1 MPGRGRGLGRGRGRG
16 KPIGEVPPLTPEQL
30 NRFVNYDVVPDQF
43 DDKEKDEAVPQNPSN
58 SESENS
64 KTKSPKNGS
73 LEGNSLVREVKEA
86 QRNLKVVPD
95 ESESVDER
103 LNPMFNTEFRPKMS
117 NGYLGIGSGRSH
129 TSPSQ
134 LNPHSSEF
142 VPQPGP
148 RGSGLNVQAAE
159 FVPSGSIHPIS
170 NLEPLYNDHAPFPED
185 TEDLEEQFG
194 IDILTV
200 DDILNGFPRETSG
213 EVPAL
218 TAVASMLLE
227 ATTHPGTFDTHLSLL
242 TNLMKRY
249 PPSDELLID
258 IAELLITWGISNTG
272 LRYTAVRICDYMCK
286 LEIQDRFRKR
296 FFKMLEDRFTAEQER
311 TNHSKQEESDLIE
324 FSMFMAEM
332 FYRVRVRNDEVVWI
346 LGSAV
351 LELIFILLNIN
362 SEDSIKC
369 ACNMLK
375 LTGYLLEHQTPTI
388 RAFDPHKKIETIIT
402 ALRQMCV
409 ANDTSK
415 RSSEVIINLLQYKA
429 TKWGNVSLPT
439 NTTEKEEV
447 PISKAEDWRDFV
459 DETGN
464 VIEGYDD
471 DNDLPPLD
479 IEDEV
484 DPNIDEEIM
493 RGYEEFLQEFE
504 DHLLMQEFG
513 QP

>member
-1 MPGRGRGLGRGRGRG
+1 MFP
-16 KPIGEVPPLTPEQL
+16 
-30 NRFVNYDVVPDQF
+30 FSDDVVPEQF

-134 LNPHSSEF
+134 LNPYSSEF
-142 VPQPGP
+142 VPLPGP
-148 RGSGLNVQAAE
+148 RGSGLNIQAAE

-258 IAELLITWGISNTG
+258 IAELLITW
-272 LRYTAVRICDYMCK
+272 
-286 LEIQDRFRKR
+286 
-296 FFKMLEDRFTAEQER
+296 
-311 TNHSKQEESDLIE
+311 
-324 FSMFMAEM
+324 
-332 FYRVRVRNDEVVWI
+332 
-346 LGSAV
+346 
-351 LELIFILLNIN
+351 
-362 SEDSIKC
+362 
-369 ACNMLK
+369 
-375 LTGYLLEHQTPTI
+375 
-388 RAFDPHKKIETIIT
+388 
-402 ALRQMCV
+402 
-409 ANDTSK
+409 
-415 RSSEVIINLLQYKA
+415 
-429 TKWGNVSLPT
+429 VSLYLCMHT
-439 NTTEKEEV
+439 
-447 PISKAEDWRDFV
+447 RFH
-459 DETGN
+459 
-464 VIEGYDD
+464 IEGHQM
-471 DNDLPPLD
+471 
-479 IEDEV
+479 
-484 DPNIDEEIM
+484 NIT
-493 RGYEEFLQEFE
+493 
-504 DHLLMQEFG
+504 LLIAMIAFHIVEYIYI
-513 QP
+513 